1 MSNLQSDRIT
11 INDCQIRAVRETFT
25 STTKTITVVVANYH
39 SCYVDFMALRT
50 LGSDNIAY
58 WHGFLNN
65 NYNTGYSHELDF
77 EAGDG
82 NLALTFTENAGGSQG
97 TYTFGLDSS
106 GSSATFTMYLY
117 QMSSSMPSISVS

>member
-11 INDCQIRAVRETFT
+11 INDCQIRAVREIFT

-65 NYNTGYSHELDF
+65 NYNTGYAHALDF

-82 NLALTFTENAGGSQG
+82 NLALTFTNVGSG

-117 QMSSSMPSISVS
+117 QTSSTVPSISVS

>member
-65 NYNTGYSHELDF
+65 NYNTGYDHALDF

-82 NLALTFTENAGGSQG
+82 NLALNFTNVGSG

>member
-65 NYNTGYSHELDF
+65 NYSTGYAHALDF

-82 NLALTFTENAGGSQG
+82 NLALTFTNVGSG

-117 QMSSSMPSISVS
+117 QMTSSVPSISVS

>member
-65 NYNTGYSHELDF
+65 NYNTGYAHALDF

-82 NLALTFTENAGGSQG
+82 NLALTFTNVGSG

-117 QMSSSMPSISVS
+117 QTSSTVPSISVS